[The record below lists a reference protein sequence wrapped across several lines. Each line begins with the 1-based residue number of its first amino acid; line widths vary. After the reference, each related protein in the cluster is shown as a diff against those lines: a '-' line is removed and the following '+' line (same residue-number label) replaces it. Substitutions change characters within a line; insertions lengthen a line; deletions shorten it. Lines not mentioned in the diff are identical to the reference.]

1 MTRLFGTNGIRGVV
15 GKDMNVGLAVRV
27 AKAIGTHFQ
36 GGPVALA
43 RDTRLSGPMLSQAVA
58 SGLMAAGC
66 EVIDLG
72 VVPTPCA
79 QYYIHR
85 AGTLAGGVVIT
96 ASHNPREFNGI
107 KAVDAHGMEMDRSE
121 EETIEAIYSEERFR
135 TVDWAHVGSLRTDGS
150 AIDRYLA
157 GILSKVDA
165 EAIRKRAFTV
175 AADPGNGAG
184 CVTTPYLLRAL
195 GCRVVSLNG
204 QPDGSFPGRLPE
216 PTQEHLGDL
225 MRLVVQAR
233 ADLGVA
239 HDGDADRA
247 IFVDE
252 KGSFLH
258 GDKSLAILARGE
270 LRARGGL
277 VVTPVSTSSVIDDVV
292 RDAGGTVKRTKVGS
306 PIVAR
311 VMFEEGAAFGGE
323 ENGGVIFPAHQVC
336 RDGGMSLA
344 KMLDELAREGKSLS
358 AVAAALP
365 QYSLRKAALE
375 VPIERREAVL
385 EALVHLAEGRRVET
399 LDGVKIHESDGWV
412 LVRPSG
418 TEPLFRVYAE
428 ARTPERAESLA
439 KEGLDLI
446 RRAMQGP

>member
-15 GKDMNVGLAVRV
+15 GKDMTAELAVRV
-27 AKAIGTHFQ
+27 GKAIGTHFE

-43 RDTRLSGPMLSQAVA
+43 RDTRLSGPMLSLAVA

-79 QYYIHR
+79 QFYVHTL
-85 AGTLAGGVVIT
+85 GTLKGGVVIT

-107 KAVDAHGMEMDRSE
+107 KAVDVHGMEMDRKE
-121 EETIEAIYSEERFR
+121 EEAIEAIYSEGRYR
-135 TVDWAHVGSLRTDGS
+135 TADWSRVGSVRTDGS
-150 AIDRYLA
+150 AIDRYLG
-157 GILSKVDA
+157 GIVSKVDV

-175 AADPGNGAG
+175 VADPGNGAG
-184 CVTTPYLLRAL
+184 TVTTPYLLRDL
-195 GCRVVSLNG
+195 GCKVISLNG
-204 QPDGSFPGRLPE
+204 QPDGAFPGRPPE

-225 MRLVVQAR
+225 MRLVVQAH

-252 KGSFLH
+252 KGSFLY
-258 GDKSLAILARGE
+258 GDKSFALLARAE

-277 VVTPVSTSSVIDDVV
+277 VVTPVSTSSVIDDVA
-292 RDAGGTVKRTKVGS
+292 REAGGTVRRTRVGS
-306 PIVAR
+306 PIVAH
-311 VMFEEGAAFGGE
+311 VMFSDGAAFGGE
-323 ENGGVIFPAHQVC
+323 ENGGVIFPEHQFC

-344 KMLDELAREGKSLS
+344 KMLDYLAREGKPLT
-358 AVAAALP
+358 ALVAALP
-365 QYSLRKAALE
+365 QYSLAKEGLE
-375 VPIERREAVL
+375 VPVERRQAVL
-385 EALVHLAEGRRVET
+385 DVIVRLAKDRTVDT
-399 LDGVKIHESDGWV
+399 LDGVKIHEPDGWV

-428 ARTPERAESLA
+428 AKSPERAKALA

-446 RRAMQGP
+446 RQALSEE